1 MIFNKEDLVLLEKC
15 LKQCILDYE
24 RTSYSLYASPEE
36 KSEARK
42 KVQQINNLQFKVLN
56 MPEKELI

>member
-1 MIFNKEDLVLLEKC
+1 MIFNKEELTLLETC

-42 KVQQINNLQFKVLN
+42 KVQKINNLQFKLLN
-56 MPEKELI
+56 TPEKELI

>member
-1 MIFNKEDLVLLEKC
+1 MIFNKEELTLLETC

-36 KSEARK
+36 KREARK
-42 KVQQINNLQFKVLN
+42 KVQ
-56 MPEKELI
+56 